1 METIETRRQVMDAIA
16 EEGDATVLR
25 FATHCMDL
33 IEEHGKVTAEDAA
46 KFARDA
52 GLL

>member
-1 METIETRRQVMDAIA
+1 MEPIETRTQVMDAIA
-16 EEGDATVLR
+16 EEGDALVLR

-33 IEEHGKVTAEDAA
+33 IQEHGKVTAEDAA

>member
-1 METIETRRQVMDAIA
+1 METIETRKQVMDAIA
-16 EEGDATVLR
+16 EEGDAIVLR

-33 IEEHGKVTAEDAA
+33 IEEHGKVTAEDAV
-46 KFARDA
+46 KFARDT